1 MRNKQ
6 QIDKQR
12 GLNKHYYISQGQF
25 SNIPGV
31 EKWKEELLLEENSTD
46 ECVKKYAEKLIKD
59 VTKQMKKA
67 AAELNFE
74 AAAELRDKLIEL
86 KQILNEIE

>member
-1 MRNKQ
+1 MSFFCAIFWICSFIVLYINKQ

-46 ECVKKYAEKLIKD
+46 ECVKKYAE
-59 VTKQMKKA
+59 
-67 AAELNFE
+67 
-74 AAAELRDKLIEL
+74 
-86 KQILNEIE
+86 